1 MKFKKAASIALAGA
15 MAMSMMAVP
24 AFADTATTYSVTI
37 DQNTSDTGKHT
48 YAAYQIF
55 AGTLSSTKVLSD
67 ITWGSGVDQTAL
79 TDSVKSAIASAL
91 GIDSSD
97 AGDAAKVAAALSGKK
112 DDGTEAQS
120 FASAISAAL
129 SEKPEATAT
138 GTGNQTIGGLTGGYY
153 LIKDNSNPTGTPA
166 SQTRYL
172 LKVLADEEIHVKS
185 SVPTVE
191 KKVTDVNDT
200 MAATST
206 GDSADYDIGDTIPF
220 TLTATLGDG
229 IANYKQ
235 YYLKFTDTMSTGLTY
250 TTGNATVTVDYDGD
264 LGTTGDEVTLTGYD
278 FTAGD
283 ATTLETAD
291 GTKDTVAATPYTL
304 TINDLFTAEGIT
316 QANLKSGSKVIVK
329 YNATLNNNA
338 KIGAAGNPNEVTLT
352 YSSNPNY
359 EGDGTTTPPTSET
372 PKDRNVVF
380 TYELDTTKYL
390 GSIDGA
396 KSTEAEF
403 TLKKEIKNADG
414 TLALQDVTLTKDE
427 TNKLYSAEGID
438 DGTYILTETKA
449 PDGYNLITDSV
460 EYNGKTYANSVEIT
474 LNATHSDGDLPELT
488 ALSSKVGSSAAVD
501 GNLSTGVVTASIVD
515 KAGNELPS
523 TGGIGTKIFYEAGI
537 AMIAA
542 AGIIL
547 VLKKRKE
554 NA

>member
-24 AFADTATTYSVTI
+24 AFANTATTYSVTI
-37 DQNTSDTGKHT
+37 DQNTSDTGVHT

-138 GTGNQTIGGLTGGYY
+138 GAGDQTIDGLTGGYY
-153 LIKDNSNPTGTPA
+153 LIKDNSNPTGTSA

-172 LKVLADEEIHVKS
+172 LKVLENEKIQVKS

-200 MAATST
+200 TATTST

-250 TTGNATVTVDYDGD
+250 TTGSATVTVDYDGD
-264 LGTTGDEVTLTGYD
+264 LGTTIDEVTLTGYD

-316 QANLKSGSKVIVK
+316 KANLKSGSKVIVT
-329 YNATLNNNA
+329 YNAALNDSA

-359 EGDGTTTPPTSET
+359 EGAGTPPTSET

-390 GSIDGA
+390 GSINGD

-403 TLKKEIKNADG
+403 TLKKEMKDG
-414 TLALQDVTLTKDE
+414 TLRDVTLTKDAN
-427 TNKLYSAEGID
+427 NKLYSAKGID
-438 DGTYILTETKA
+438 DGRYILTETKA
-449 PDGYNLITDSV
+449 PDGYNLITDTV
-460 EYNGKTYANSVEIT
+460 TYNGQTYAHSVEIT
-474 LNATHSDGDLPELT
+474 LDATHSDGDLPALT
-488 ALSSKVGSSAAVD
+488 ALSSKVGASEAVD

>member
-291 GTKDTVAATPYTL
+291 GTKNTVAATPYTL

>member
-1 MKFKKAASIALAGA
+1 

-24 AFADTATTYSVTI
+24 AFANTATKYSVTI
-37 DQNTSDTGKHT
+37 DQNTSDTGVHT

-55 AGTLSSTKVLSD
+55 AGTLSSSSTSVLSD
-67 ITWGSGVDQTAL
+67 VTWGSGVDQTKL
-79 TDSVKSAIASAL
+79 TDSVKADIAKAL
-91 GIDSSD
+91 GITSEE
-97 AGDAAKVAAALSGKK
+97 AGDAAKVANALSGKVDK
-112 DDGTEAQS
+112 GTEAES
-120 FASAISAAL
+120 FAEAINGAL
-129 SEKPEATAT
+129 GTAERSKT
-138 GTGNQTIGGLTGGYY
+138 GEGDLTIDELTGGYY
-153 LIKDNSNPTGTPA
+153 LIKDNSDPTGEYA

-172 LKVLADEEIHVKS
+172 LKVLQNEKISVKS

-191 KKVTDVNDT
+191 KKVTDINDT
-200 MAATST
+200 TAATAT
-206 GDSADYDIGDTIPF
+206 GDSADYDIGDTVPF

-235 YYLKFTDTMSTGLTY
+235 YYLKFTDTMSAGLTY
-250 TTGNATVTVDYDGD
+250 TGSAKVTVDYDGN
-264 LGTTGDEVTLTGYD
+264 LETTGDEVALTGYD
-278 FTAGD
+278 FTAGT
-283 ATTLETAD
+283 ATTLTGAD
-291 GTKDTVAATPYTL
+291 GTTSEEATPYTL
-304 TINDLFTAEGIT
+304 TIDNLFTATGVAKE
-316 QANLKSGSKVIVK
+316 NLKSGSKVVVT
-329 YNATLNNNA
+329 YNATLNDKA

-359 EGDGTTTPPTSET
+359 EGDGTKTPTNET

-380 TYELDTTKYL
+380 TYKLDTTKYL
-390 GSIDGA
+390 GSTDGA

-427 TNKLYSAEGID
+427 TKKLYSAEGID

-474 LNATHSDGDLPELT
+474 LDATHSDGDLPELT
-488 ALSSKVGSSAAVD
+488 ALSSKKVGSSEAVA
-501 GNLSTGVVTASIVD
+501 GTLSTGVVTASIVD

>member
-24 AFADTATTYSVTI
+24 AFADTTPTYSVKI
-37 DQNTSDTGKHT
+37 DQNASDKGNHT
-48 YAAYQIF
+48 YAAYKIF
-55 AGTLSSTKVLSD
+55 DGTLSSTGVLSD

-97 AGDAAKVAAALSGKK
+97 AGDAAKVAAALSGKN

-129 SEKPEATAT
+129 KTPEKTVT
-138 GTGNQTIGGLTGGYY
+138 GTGDQTIAELTGGYY

-172 LKVLADEEIHVKS
+172 LRVLEDEEIHVKS

-191 KKVTDVNDT
+191 KKVTDANDT
-200 MAATST
+200 TAATST

-250 TTGNATVTVDYDGD
+250 TTGSATVTVDYDGD
-264 LGTTGDEVTLTGYD
+264 LKTTNDEVTLTGYD

-291 GTKDTVAATPYTL
+291 GTKDTVEATPYTL

-316 QANLKSGSKVIVK
+316 KANLKSGSKVIVT
-329 YNATLNNNA
+329 YNATLNNSA

-359 EGDGTTTPPTSET
+359 EGDGTKTPTNET

-390 GSIDGA
+390 GSTDGD
-396 KSTEAEF
+396 KSTGAEF
-403 TLKKEIKNADG
+403 TLKKEMKDG
-414 TLALQDVTLTKDE
+414 TLQNVTLTKDT
-427 TNKLYSAEGID
+427 TNKLYSAKGID
-438 DGTYILTETKA
+438 DGKYILTETKA
-449 PDGYNLITDSV
+449 PDGYNLITDTV
-460 EYNGKTYANSVEIT
+460 TYNGQTYANSVEIT
-474 LNATHSDGDLPELT
+474 LDATHSDGDSPELKT
-488 ALSSKVGSSAAVD
+488 LSSKVGGNAIVN

>member
-24 AFADTATTYSVTI
+24 AFADTATKYSVTI
-37 DQNTSDTGKHT
+37 DQNTSDTGVHT

-55 AGTLSSTKVLSD
+55 AGTLSSSSTSVLSD
-67 ITWGSGVDQTAL
+67 VTWGSGVDQTKL
-79 TDSVKSAIASAL
+79 TDSVKAAIAKAL
-91 GIDSSD
+91 GITSEE
-97 AGDAAKVAAALSGKK
+97 AGDAAKVANALSGKVDK
-112 DDGTEAQS
+112 GTEAES
-120 FASAISAAL
+120 FAEAINGAL
-129 SEKPEATAT
+129 GTAEKSKT
-138 GTGNQTIGGLTGGYY
+138 GEGDLTIDGLTGGYY
-153 LIKDNSNPTGTPA
+153 LIKDNSDPTGEYA

-172 LKVLADEEIHVKS
+172 LKAFQNEKISVKS

-191 KKVTDVNDT
+191 KKVTDINDT
-200 MAATST
+200 TAATAT
-206 GDSADYDIGDTIPF
+206 GDSADYDIGDTVPF

-229 IANYKQ
+229 IKNFKQ
-235 YYLKFTDTMSTGLTY
+235 YYLKFTDTMSAGLTY
-250 TTGNATVTVDYDGD
+250 TARSAVVTVDYDGD
-264 LGTTGDEVTLTGYD
+264 LSTTGDEVTLTEYD
-278 FTAGD
+278 FTAGT
-283 ATTLETAD
+283 ATTLTGAD
-291 GTKDTVAATPYTL
+291 GTTSEEATPYTL
-304 TINDLFTAEGIT
+304 TIDNLFTATGVAKE
-316 QANLKSGSKVIVK
+316 NLKSGSKVVVT
-329 YNATLNNNA
+329 YNATLNDKA

-359 EGDGTTTPPTSET
+359 EGDGTKTPTNET

-380 TYELDTTKYL
+380 TYKLDTTKYL
-390 GSIDGA
+390 GSTDGA

-427 TNKLYSAEGID
+427 TKKLYSAEGID

-474 LNATHSDGDLPELT
+474 LDAKHSNGDSPALT
-488 ALSSKVGSSAAVD
+488 ELSSKVGSSEAVA
-501 GNLSTGVVTASIVD
+501 GTLSTGVVTASIVD